1 MAAQI
6 YNFPEHTN
14 NDTFNGVQFEVL
26 VNAAAVDLTD
36 ADIKMQLR
44 DGACKLVEEFS
55 VENGKL
61 ELADP
66 TNGIF
71 TFKKQIIS
79 LAPLT
84 YTYDI
89 QITFSNGD
97 IKTWIKGQWKILK
110 DLTKD

>member
-6 YNFPEHTN
+6 YNFPDHVN

-26 VNAAAVDLTD
+26 VNAVAVDLTD

-44 DGACKLVEEFS
+44 DGTCRLVEEFS
-55 VENGKL
+55 VDNGKL
-61 ELADP
+61 ELTDP
-66 TNGIF
+66 INGIF

-79 LAPLT
+79 LVPIK

-89 QITFSNGD
+89 EIIFSNGD
-97 IKTWIKGQWKILK
+97 VKTWIKGEWKIIK
-110 DLTKD
+110 DITH

>member
-26 VNAAAVDLTD
+26 INAVAADLTD

-44 DGACKLVEEFS
+44 DSACKLIDEYS
-55 VENGKL
+55 VENLKL
-61 ELADP
+61 ELTDP

-79 LAPLT
+79 LAPQK
-84 YTYDI
+84 YSYDI
-89 QITFSNGD
+89 EITFANGD
-97 IKTWIKGQWKILK
+97 VKTWIKGEWKIIK
-110 DLTKD
+110 DITH